1 MKPLDSDFSNVHLP
15 FTSMNNRK
23 GREVCNDL
31 YYWTN
36 QVVNICLYGDSNARE
51 WVLIDCGMPH
61 SKQAIMDA
69 AEKRF
74 GHSGKPKAIVLT
86 HGHFDHVGSLEPLLK
101 EWDVPVYAHEDEIPY
116 LNGELDYPKGDAK
129 ADGGLVSE
137 LSPLYPHHGID
148 ISSNLYPLPHNG
160 EVPYMEGWNWIHT
173 PGHTPGHVSLY
184 RERDGVLIAGDAFVT
199 VKQESLYRV
208 VLQQKEI
215 SGPPKYFT
223 MDWAEAKK
231 SVSKLVSLQPTLAV
245 TGHGEEME
253 GEELEEALKRLV
265 ENFDQIALP
274 ANQKRH

>member
-23 GREVCNDL
+23 GREVCSDL

-36 QVVNICLYGDSNARE
+36 QIVNICLYGDSNARE

-74 GHSGKPKAIVLT
+74 GHNEKPKAIVLT

-116 LNGELDYPKGDAK
+116 LNGELDYPKGDAN

-173 PGHTPGHVSLY
+173 PGHTPGHISLY
-184 RERDGVLIAGDAFVT
+184 REKDGVLIAGDAFVT

-208 VLQQKEI
+208 VLQHKEI

-223 MDWAEAKK
+223 MDWEEARK
-231 SVSKLVSLQPTLAV
+231 SVVKLACLHPTLAV

-253 GEELEEALKRLV
+253 GEELEEALETLV